1 MGKIVIPKHSA
12 DVDEMNA
19 VLKIHYEAG
28 DWVKGSDFMSKLMAI
43 IGDGQYKSSYP
54 KKAQVPA
61 YFGFLESNVS
71 SGGRITER
79 RITASG
85 KEMYEAI
92 LGGDYDTKR
101 RLLMEALEKMV
112 FGRNNAGSPSS
123 NSDIEPPVLLVKCI
137 LDTGYCTSTEYAYL
151 VWALNDACK
160 KYYESLDE
168 IIKARSAG
176 GITLNAEAN
185 GYKDWKPVLAMLR
198 WGFLI
203 KSDDDAQRVLL
214 HPDVI
219 DKYSD
224 RLVKLKVYNIDKQ
237 DDVDEIDV
245 DEIDFD
251 EITISPGATS
261 SYKPFKIDDEN
272 IEKIQDGHFLQA
284 CDDIE
289 EQRILVGD
297 QVLFVDRQMTR
308 LAAYYS
314 YLVNGLDKVGTDY
327 DVSIRKQLAI
337 NKGNENELITALK
350 AEDEISKSIHVQ
362 DALKAMFKYENYDKH
377 LEVNGHANKDILPA
391 YLMLRALLSLNHMK
405 TNEQD
410 YLIYSVVEGKETY
423 TDVIATISEARKK
436 KIELNENGMKGY
448 SQQPSIQMFMDKG
461 IFKLCLKD
469 GKNEIEIN
477 PIIKERYSG
486 MLKRLSFYAVDIE
499 KHFEEEREM
508 TILPKVIKAI
518 EITEF
523 HDSDKGKLSVS
534 DGQVIGNN
542 LVQGDFI
549 VFIDESHTSIHEM
562 FVYQVT
568 ECNKKRGVFQMSYK
582 RRHVINSERQSEI
595 LKMIKEA

>member
-1 MGKIVIPKHSA
+1 MSKIVIPKHSA

-19 VLKIHYEAG
+19 VLKIHYEAD
-28 DWVKGSDFMSKLMAI
+28 DWVKGSDFMSRLMAI
-43 IGDGQYKSSYP
+43 IGAGQYKSSYP

-79 RITASG
+79 RITTSG

-92 LGGDYDTKR
+92 LAGDDDTKR

-137 LDTGYCTSTEYAYL
+137 LDTGYCTSAEYAYL

-176 GITLNAEAN
+176 GIALNAEAN

-237 DDVDEIDV
+237 DDA

-251 EITISPGATS
+251 EITINPGSVS

-272 IEKIQDGHFLQA
+272 IEKIKEGHFLQA

-289 EQRILVGD
+289 QQRILVGD
-297 QVLFVDRQMTR
+297 QVLFVDRQLTR

-314 YLVNGLDKVGTDY
+314 YLVNGLDQAGSNY
-327 DVSIRKQLAI
+327 DVSIRRQFAI
-337 NKGNENELITALK
+337 NKSKENELITALK
-350 AEDEISKSIHVQ
+350 AEDEISKSIQVK
-362 DALKAMFKYENYDKH
+362 DALKALFRYENFDKH
-377 LEVNGHANKDILPA
+377 LEVNGRANKDILPA
-391 YLMLRALLSLNHMK
+391 YLMLRALLLLNYMSA
-405 TNEQD
+405 NEQD
-410 YLIYSVVEGKETY
+410 YLIYSVVDGKATY
-423 TDVIATISEARKK
+423 TDVITTISEARKK
-436 KIELNENGMKGY
+436 RVELKEEGMEGY
-448 SQQPSIQMFMDKG
+448 SQQPSIQMFKDRG
-461 IFKLCLKD
+461 IFEVRLKD
-469 GKNEIEIN
+469 GNNEIVIN
-477 PIIKERYSG
+477 PVIRERYSD
-486 MLKRLSFYAVDIE
+486 MIKRLSFYAVDIE
-499 KHFEEEREM
+499 KHLEEQE
-508 TILPKVIKAI
+508 TAILPRVIKAI
-518 EITEF
+518 EISEF
-523 HDSDKGKLSVS
+523 HDSDKGNLSVLEH
-534 DGQVIGNN
+534 QVVGNK

-549 VFIDESHTSIHEM
+549 VFIDEKHTSIHEM

-568 ECNKKRGVFQMSYK
+568 ECNKKSGVFHMSYR
-582 RRHVINSERQSEI
+582 RRHVINPKRQSEI

>member
-1 MGKIVIPKHSA
+1 MSKIVIPKHSA

-19 VLKIHYEAG
+19 VLKIHYEAD
-28 DWVKGSDFMSKLMAI
+28 DWVKGSDFTRQLKAI
-43 IGDGQYKSSYP
+43 IGDGQYNSSYP

-92 LGGDYDTKR
+92 LADDDDTKR
-101 RLLMEALEKMV
+101 RLLMEALEKVV

-123 NSDIEPPVLLVKCI
+123 NSDIEPPILLVKCI
-137 LDTGYCTSTEYAYL
+137 LDTGYCTSAEYAYL

-176 GITLNAEAN
+176 GIALNAEAN

-214 HPDVI
+214 HQDVI
-219 DKYSD
+219 DNYSD
-224 RLVKLKVYNIDKQ
+224 RLLKLKVYNIDKQ
-237 DDVDEIDV
+237 DDVDEID
-245 DEIDFD
+245 FD
-251 EITISPGATS
+251 EITINPGSAS

-272 IEKIQDGHFLQA
+272 IEKIKDGHFFQA

-289 EQRILVGD
+289 QQRILVGD
-297 QVLFVDRQMTR
+297 QVLFVDRQLTR

-314 YLVNGLDKVGTDY
+314 YLVNGLDKDGTNY
-327 DVSIRKQLAI
+327 DVSVRRQFAI
-337 NKGNENELITALK
+337 NKGKESELITALK
-350 AEDEISKSIHVQ
+350 AEDEISKSIQVQ
-362 DALKAMFKYENYDKH
+362 DALKALFRYENYDKH
-377 LEVNGHANKDILPA
+377 LEVKGHVNKDVLPA
-391 YLMLRALLSLNHMK
+391 YLMLRALLSLNYMRV
-405 TNEQD
+405 NEQD
-410 YLIYSVVEGKETY
+410 YLIYSVIDGKETY
-423 TDVIATISEARKK
+423 TDVITTISEARKK
-436 KIELNENGMKGY
+436 KIELEEDGMKGY
-448 SQQPSIQMFMDKG
+448 SQQPSIQMFKDKG
-461 IFKLCLKD
+461 IFEIRLKD
-469 GKNEIEIN
+469 GNNEIEIN
-477 PIIKERYSG
+477 PVIRERYSD
-486 MLKRLSFYAVDIE
+486 MIKRLSFYAVDIE
-499 KHFEEEREM
+499 KHLEEERE
-508 TILPKVIKAI
+508 TAVLPKVIKAI
-518 EITEF
+518 EISEF
-523 HDSDKGKLSVS
+523 HDSDKGYLFVPER
-534 DGQVIGNN
+534 QVVGNK

-549 VFIDESHTSIHEM
+549 VFIDEKHTSIHEM

-568 ECNKKRGVFQMSYK
+568 ECNKKSGVFQMSYR
-582 RRHVINSERQSEI
+582 RRHVINPRRQAEI

>member
-1 MGKIVIPKHSA
+1 MSKIVIPKHSA

-19 VLKIHYEAG
+19 VLKIHYEAD
-28 DWVKGSDFMSKLMAI
+28 DWIKGSDFMSRLMAI
-43 IGDGQYKSSYP
+43 IGAGQYKSSYP

-79 RITASG
+79 RITTSG

-92 LGGDYDTKR
+92 LAGDDNTKR
-101 RLLMEALEKMV
+101 RLLMEALEKTV

-137 LDTGYCTSTEYAYL
+137 LDTGYCTSAEYAYL

-176 GITLNAEAN
+176 GIALNEEAN

-224 RLVKLKVYNIDKQ
+224 RLVKLKVYNIDKH
-237 DDVDEIDV
+237 DDA

-251 EITISPGATS
+251 EITINPGSAS

-272 IEKIQDGHFLQA
+272 IEKIKEGHFLQA

-289 EQRILVGD
+289 QQRILVGD
-297 QVLFVDRQMTR
+297 QVLFVDRQLTR

-314 YLVNGLDKVGTDY
+314 YLVNGLDQAGSNY
-327 DVSIRKQLAI
+327 DVGIRRQFAI
-337 NKGNENELITALK
+337 NKSKENELITALK
-350 AEDEISKSIHVQ
+350 AEDEISKSIQVK
-362 DALKAMFKYENYDKH
+362 DALKALFRYENFDKH
-377 LEVNGHANKDILPA
+377 LEVNGRANKDILPA
-391 YLMLRALLSLNHMK
+391 YLMLRALLLLNHMRA
-405 TNEQD
+405 NEQD
-410 YLIYSVVEGKETY
+410 YLIYSVVDGKATY
-423 TDVIATISEARKK
+423 TDVITTISEARKRRV
-436 KIELNENGMKGY
+436 ELKEEGMEGY
-448 SQQPSIQMFMDKG
+448 SQQPSIQMFKDKG
-461 IFKLCLKD
+461 IFEVRLKD
-469 GKNEIEIN
+469 GNNEIVIN
-477 PIIKERYSG
+477 PVIRERYSD
-486 MLKRLSFYAVDIE
+486 MIKRLSFYAVDIE
-499 KHFEEEREM
+499 KHLEEQE
-508 TILPKVIKAI
+508 TAILPRVIKAI
-518 EITEF
+518 EISEF
-523 HDSDKGKLSVS
+523 HDSDKGNLSVLEH
-534 DGQVIGNN
+534 QVVGNK

-549 VFIDESHTSIHEM
+549 VFIDEKHTSIHEM

-568 ECNKKRGVFQMSYK
+568 ECNKKSGVFHMSYR
-582 RRHVINSERQSEI
+582 RRHVINPKRQSEI

>member
-1 MGKIVIPKHSA
+1 MSKIVIPKHSA

-19 VLKIHYEAG
+19 VLKIHYEAD
-28 DWVKGSDFMSKLMAI
+28 DWVNGSDFMSQLMAI

-61 YFGFLESNVS
+61 YFGFLESKVS

-85 KEMYEAI
+85 REMYEAI
-92 LGGDYDTKR
+92 LEGDDDTKR
-101 RLLMEALEKMV
+101 RLLVDALEKMI

-137 LDTGYCTSTEYAYL
+137 LDTGYCTCAEYAYL

-160 KYYESLDE
+160 KYYESLDK

-237 DDVDEIDV
+237 ADV

-251 EITISPGATS
+251 EITINPENTS
-261 SYKPFKIDDEN
+261 GYKPFKIDDEN
-272 IEKIQDGHFLQA
+272 IDKIKEGHFFQA

-289 EQRILVGD
+289 QQRILVGD
-297 QVLFVDRQMTR
+297 QVLFVDRQFIG

-314 YLVNGLDKVGTDY
+314 YIIKGLDKVGANY
-327 DVSIRKQLAI
+327 DVSIRRQFAI
-337 NKGNENELITALK
+337 NRSKESELITALK
-350 AEDEISKSIHVQ
+350 AEDKITKSIQVQ
-362 DALKAMFKYENYDKH
+362 DALKALFRYENYDKH
-377 LEVNGHANKDILPA
+377 LEMNGCVNKDVLPA
-391 YLMLRALLSLNHMK
+391 YLMLKALLSLKHMRA
-405 TNEQD
+405 NEQD
-410 YLIYSVVEGKETY
+410 YLIYSVVDGKETY
-423 TDVIATISEARKK
+423 TDVITTISEARKK
-436 KIELNENGMKGY
+436 GIELKEDGMNGY
-448 SQQPSIQMFMDKG
+448 SQQSSIQMFKDKG
-461 IFKLCLKD
+461 IFEVRLKD
-469 GKNEIEIN
+469 GNNEIEIN
-477 PIIKERYSG
+477 PVIREHYSD
-486 MLKRLSFYAVDIE
+486 MIKRLSFYAVDID
-499 KHFEEEREM
+499 KHLEEERGT

-518 EITEF
+518 EISEF
-523 HDSDKGKLSVS
+523 HDSEKGDLSVS
-534 DGQVIGNN
+534 ERQVVGNK

-549 VFIDESHTSIHEM
+549 VFIDEKHSSIHEM
-562 FVYQVT
+562 FVYQVM
-568 ECNKKRGVFQMSYK
+568 ECNKKSGIFQMSYR
-582 RRHVINSERQSEI
+582 RRHVINPKRQSEI

>member
-1 MGKIVIPKHSA
+1 MSKIVIPKHSA

-19 VLKIHYEAG
+19 VLKIHYEAD
-28 DWVKGSDFMSKLMAI
+28 DWVKGTDFMSRLMAI
-43 IGDGQYKSSYP
+43 IGAGQYKSSYP

-79 RITASG
+79 RITTSG

-92 LGGDYDTKR
+92 LAGDDDTKR

-137 LDTGYCTSTEYAYL
+137 LDTGYCTSAEYAYL

-176 GITLNAEAN
+176 GIALNAEAN

-224 RLVKLKVYNIDKQ
+224 RLIKLKVYNIDKQ
-237 DDVDEIDV
+237 DDE

-251 EITISPGATS
+251 EITINPGSAS

-272 IEKIQDGHFLQA
+272 IEKIKDGHFFQA

-289 EQRILVGD
+289 QQRILVGD
-297 QVLFVDRQMTR
+297 QVLFVDRQLTR

-314 YLVNGLDKVGTDY
+314 YLVNGLDQAGSNY
-327 DVSIRKQLAI
+327 DVSIRRQFAI
-337 NKGNENELITALK
+337 NKSKESELITALK
-350 AEDEISKSIHVQ
+350 AEDEISKSIQVK
-362 DALKAMFKYENYDKH
+362 DALKALFRYENFDKH
-377 LEVNGHANKDILPA
+377 LEVNGRANKDILPA
-391 YLMLRALLSLNHMK
+391 YLMLKALLSLNHMRV
-405 TNEQD
+405 NEQD
-410 YLIYSVVEGKETY
+410 YLIYSVVDGKETY
-423 TDVIATISEARKK
+423 TDVITTISEARKK
-436 KIELNENGMKGY
+436 RIELKEEGMEGY
-448 SQQPSIQMFMDKG
+448 SQQPSIQMFKDKG
-461 IFKLCLKD
+461 IFEVRLKD
-469 GKNEIEIN
+469 GNNEIEIN
-477 PIIKERYSG
+477 PVIRERYSD
-486 MLKRLSFYAVDIE
+486 MIKRLSFYAVDIE
-499 KHFEEEREM
+499 KHLEEERE
-508 TILPKVIKAI
+508 TAILPKVIKAI
-518 EITEF
+518 EISEF
-523 HDSDKGKLSVS
+523 HDSDKGNLSVPEH
-534 DGQVIGNN
+534 QVVGNK

-549 VFIDESHTSIHEM
+549 VFIDEKHTSIHEM

-568 ECNKKRGVFQMSYK
+568 ECNKKSGVFQMSYR
-582 RRHVINSERQSEI
+582 RRHVINPKRQSEI

>member
-1 MGKIVIPKHSA
+1 MSKIVIPKHSA

-19 VLKIHYEAG
+19 VLKIHYEAD
-28 DWVKGSDFMSKLMAI
+28 DWVKGTDFMSRLMAI
-43 IGDGQYKSSYP
+43 IGAGQYKSSYP

-79 RITASG
+79 RITTSG

-92 LGGDYDTKR
+92 LAGDDDTKR

-137 LDTGYCTSTEYAYL
+137 LDTGYCTSAEYAYL

-176 GITLNAEAN
+176 GIALNAEAN
-185 GYKDWKPVLAMLR
+185 GYKDWKPALAMLR

-224 RLVKLKVYNIDKQ
+224 RLIKLKVYNIDKQ
-237 DDVDEIDV
+237 DDE

-251 EITISPGATS
+251 EITINPGSAS

-272 IEKIQDGHFLQA
+272 IEKIKDGHFFQA

-289 EQRILVGD
+289 QQRILVGD
-297 QVLFVDRQMTR
+297 QVLFVDRQLTR

-314 YLVNGLDKVGTDY
+314 YLVNGLDQAGSNY
-327 DVSIRKQLAI
+327 DVSIRRQFAI
-337 NKGNENELITALK
+337 NKSKESELITALK
-350 AEDEISKSIHVQ
+350 AEDEISKSIQVK
-362 DALKAMFKYENYDKH
+362 DALKALFRYENFDKH
-377 LEVNGHANKDILPA
+377 LEVNGRANKDILPA
-391 YLMLRALLSLNHMK
+391 YLMLKALLSLNHMRV
-405 TNEQD
+405 NEQD
-410 YLIYSVVEGKETY
+410 YLIYSVVDGKETY
-423 TDVIATISEARKK
+423 TDVITTISEARKK
-436 KIELNENGMKGY
+436 RIELKEEGMEGY
-448 SQQPSIQMFMDKG
+448 SQLPSIQMFKDKG
-461 IFKLCLKD
+461 IFEVRLKD
-469 GKNEIEIN
+469 GNNEIEIN
-477 PIIKERYSG
+477 PVIRERYSD
-486 MLKRLSFYAVDIE
+486 MIKRLSFYAVDIE
-499 KHFEEEREM
+499 KHLEEERE
-508 TILPKVIKAI
+508 TAILPKVIKAI
-518 EITEF
+518 EISEF
-523 HDSDKGKLSVS
+523 HDSDKGNLSVPEH
-534 DGQVIGNN
+534 QVVGNK

-549 VFIDESHTSIHEM
+549 VFIDEKHTSIHEM

-568 ECNKKRGVFQMSYK
+568 ECNKKSGVFQMSYR
-582 RRHVINSERQSEI
+582 RRHVINPKRQSEI

>member
-1 MGKIVIPKHSA
+1 MSKIVIPKHSA

-19 VLKIHYEAG
+19 VLKIHYEAD
-28 DWVKGSDFMSKLMAI
+28 DWVKGSDFMSRLMAI
-43 IGDGQYKSSYP
+43 IGAGQYKSSYP

-79 RITASG
+79 RITTSG

-92 LGGDYDTKR
+92 LAGDDDTKR

-137 LDTGYCTSTEYAYL
+137 LDTGYCTSAEYAYL

-168 IIKARSAG
+168 IIKTRSAG
-176 GITLNAEAN
+176 GIALNAEAN

-237 DDVDEIDV
+237 DDVDEID
-245 DEIDFD
+245 FD
-251 EITISPGATS
+251 EITINPGSAS

-272 IEKIQDGHFLQA
+272 IEKIKDGHFFQS

-289 EQRILVGD
+289 QQRILVGD
-297 QVLFVDRQMTR
+297 QVLFVDRQLTR

-314 YLVNGLDKVGTDY
+314 YLVNGLDKSGANY
-327 DVSIRKQLAI
+327 DVSIRRQFAI
-337 NKGNENELITALK
+337 NKGKEGELITALK

-362 DALKAMFKYENYDKH
+362 DALKAMFRYENYDKH
-377 LEVNGHANKDILPA
+377 LEVNGRVNKDILPA
-391 YLMLRALLSLNHMK
+391 YLMLRALLSLNHMRA
-405 TNEQD
+405 NEQD
-410 YLIYSVVEGKETY
+410 YLIYSVVDGKATY
-423 TDVIATISEARKK
+423 TDVITTISEARKK
-436 KIELNENGMKGY
+436 RVELKEEGMEGY
-448 SQQPSIQMFMDKG
+448 SQQPSIQMFKDRG
-461 IFKLCLKD
+461 IFEVRLKD
-469 GKNEIEIN
+469 GNNEIVIN
-477 PIIKERYSG
+477 PVIRERYSD
-486 MLKRLSFYAVDIE
+486 MIKRLSFYAVDIE
-499 KHFEEEREM
+499 KHLEEQE
-508 TILPKVIKAI
+508 TAILPRVIKAI
-518 EITEF
+518 EISEF
-523 HDSDKGKLSVS
+523 HDSDKGNLSVPEH
-534 DGQVIGNN
+534 QVVGNK

-549 VFIDESHTSIHEM
+549 VFIDEKHTSIHEM

-568 ECNKKRGVFQMSYK
+568 ECNKKSGVFHMSYR
-582 RRHVINSERQSEI
+582 RRHVINPKRQSEI
-595 LKMIKEA
+595 LKIIKEA

>member
-1 MGKIVIPKHSA
+1 MSKIVIPKHSA

-19 VLKIHYEAG
+19 VLKIHYEAD
-28 DWVKGSDFMSKLMAI
+28 DWVKGSDFMSRLMAI
-43 IGDGQYKSSYP
+43 IGAGQYKSSYP

-79 RITASG
+79 RITTSG

-92 LGGDYDTKR
+92 LAGDDDTKR

-137 LDTGYCTSTEYAYL
+137 LDTGYCTSAEYAYL

-176 GITLNAEAN
+176 GIALNAEAN

-237 DDVDEIDV
+237 DDA

-251 EITISPGATS
+251 EITINPGSAS

-272 IEKIQDGHFLQA
+272 IKKIKEGHFLQA

-289 EQRILVGD
+289 QQRILVGD
-297 QVLFVDRQMTR
+297 QVLFVDRQLTR

-314 YLVNGLDKVGTDY
+314 YLVNGLDQAGSNY
-327 DVSIRKQLAI
+327 DVSIRRQFAI
-337 NKGNENELITALK
+337 NKSKENELITALK
-350 AEDEISKSIHVQ
+350 AEDEISKSIQVK
-362 DALKAMFKYENYDKH
+362 DALKACYE
-377 LEVNGHANKDILPA
+377 V
-391 YLMLRALLSLNHMK
+391 
-405 TNEQD
+405 T
-410 YLIYSVVEGKETY
+410 VV
-423 TDVIATISEARKK
+423 
-436 KIELNENGMKGY
+436 
-448 SQQPSIQMFMDKG
+448 
-461 IFKLCLKD
+461 
-469 GKNEIEIN
+469 
-477 PIIKERYSG
+477 
-486 MLKRLSFYAVDIE
+486 
-499 KHFEEEREM
+499 
-508 TILPKVIKAI
+508 
-518 EITEF
+518 
-523 HDSDKGKLSVS
+523 
-534 DGQVIGNN
+534 
-542 LVQGDFI
+542 
-549 VFIDESHTSIHEM
+549 
-562 FVYQVT
+562 
-568 ECNKKRGVFQMSYK
+568 K
-582 RRHVINSERQSEI
+582 RRLQESFFSRHGTFVFS
-595 LKMIKEA
+595 

>member
-1 MGKIVIPKHSA
+1 MSKIVIPKHSA

-19 VLKIHYEAG
+19 VLKIHYEAD
-28 DWVKGSDFMSKLMAI
+28 DWVKGSDFMSRLMAI
-43 IGDGQYKSSYP
+43 IGAGQYKSSYP

-79 RITASG
+79 RITTSG

-92 LGGDYDTKR
+92 LAGDDDTKR

-137 LDTGYCTSTEYAYL
+137 LDTGYCTSAEYAYL

-176 GITLNAEAN
+176 GIALNAEAN

-237 DDVDEIDV
+237 DDA

-251 EITISPGATS
+251 EITINPGSAS

-272 IEKIQDGHFLQA
+272 IEKIKEGHFLQA

-289 EQRILVGD
+289 QQRILVGD
-297 QVLFVDRQMTR
+297 QVLFVDRQLTR

-314 YLVNGLDKVGTDY
+314 YLVNGLDQAGSNY
-327 DVSIRKQLAI
+327 DVSIRRQFAI
-337 NKGNENELITALK
+337 NKSKENELITALK
-350 AEDEISKSIHVQ
+350 AEDEISKSIQVK
-362 DALKAMFKYENYDKH
+362 DALKALFRYENFDKH
-377 LEVNGHANKDILPA
+377 LEVNGRANKDILPA
-391 YLMLRALLSLNHMK
+391 YLMLRALLLLNYMSA
-405 TNEQD
+405 NEQD
-410 YLIYSVVEGKETY
+410 YLIYSVVDGKATY
-423 TDVIATISEARKK
+423 TDVITTISEARKK
-436 KIELNENGMKGY
+436 RVELKEEGMEGY
-448 SQQPSIQMFMDKG
+448 SQQPSIQMFKDRG
-461 IFKLCLKD
+461 IFEVRLKD
-469 GKNEIEIN
+469 GNNEIVIN
-477 PIIKERYSG
+477 PVIRERYSD
-486 MLKRLSFYAVDIE
+486 MIKRLSFYAVDIE
-499 KHFEEEREM
+499 KHLEEQE
-508 TILPKVIKAI
+508 TAILPRVIKAI
-518 EITEF
+518 EISEF
-523 HDSDKGKLSVS
+523 HDSDKGNLSVLEH
-534 DGQVIGNN
+534 QVVGNK

-549 VFIDESHTSIHEM
+549 VFIDEKHTSIHEM

-568 ECNKKRGVFQMSYK
+568 ECNKKSGVFHMSYR
-582 RRHVINSERQSEI
+582 RRHVINPKRQSEI

>member
-1 MGKIVIPKHSA
+1 MSKIVIPKHSA

-19 VLKIHYEAG
+19 VLKIHYEAD
-28 DWVKGSDFMSKLMAI
+28 DWVKGSDFMSRLMAI
-43 IGDGQYKSSYP
+43 IGAGQYKSSYP

-79 RITASG
+79 RITTSG

-92 LGGDYDTKR
+92 LAGDDDTKR

-137 LDTGYCTSTEYAYL
+137 LDTGYCTSAEYAYL

-176 GITLNAEAN
+176 GIALNAEAN

-237 DDVDEIDV
+237 DDA

-251 EITISPGATS
+251 EITINPGSAS

-272 IEKIQDGHFLQA
+272 IEKIKEGHFLQA

-289 EQRILVGD
+289 QQRILVGD
-297 QVLFVDRQMTR
+297 QVLFVDRQLTR

-314 YLVNGLDKVGTDY
+314 YLVNGLDQAGSNY
-327 DVSIRKQLAI
+327 DVSIRRQFAI
-337 NKGNENELITALK
+337 NKSKENELITALK
-350 AEDEISKSIHVQ
+350 AEDEISKSIQVK
-362 DALKAMFKYENYDKH
+362 DALKALFRYENFDKH
-377 LEVNGHANKDILPA
+377 LEVNGRENKDILPA
-391 YLMLRALLSLNHMK
+391 YLMLRALLLLNHMK
-405 TNEQD
+405 ANEQD
-410 YLIYSVVEGKETY
+410 YLIYSVVDGKATY
-423 TDVIATISEARKK
+423 TDVITTISEARKK
-436 KIELNENGMKGY
+436 KVELKEEGMEGY
-448 SQQPSIQMFMDKG
+448 SQQPSIQMFKDRG
-461 IFKLCLKD
+461 IFEVRLKD
-469 GKNEIEIN
+469 GNNEIVIN
-477 PIIKERYSG
+477 PVIRERYSD
-486 MLKRLSFYAVDIE
+486 MIKRLSFYAVDIE
-499 KHFEEEREM
+499 KHLEEQE
-508 TILPKVIKAI
+508 TAILPRVIKAI
-518 EITEF
+518 EISEF
-523 HDSDKGKLSVS
+523 HDSDKGNLSVLEH
-534 DGQVIGNN
+534 QVVGNK

-549 VFIDESHTSIHEM
+549 VFIDEKHTSIHEM

-568 ECNKKRGVFQMSYK
+568 ECNKKSGVFHMSYR
-582 RRHVINSERQSEI
+582 RRHVINPKRQSEI

>member
-1 MGKIVIPKHSA
+1 MSKIVIPKHSA

-19 VLKIHYEAG
+19 VLKIHYEAD
-28 DWVKGSDFMSKLMAI
+28 DWVKGSDFMSRLMAI
-43 IGDGQYKSSYP
+43 IGAGQYKSSYP

-79 RITASG
+79 RITTSG

-92 LGGDYDTKR
+92 LAGDDDTKR

-137 LDTGYCTSTEYAYL
+137 LDTGYCTSAEYAYL

-176 GITLNAEAN
+176 GIALNAEAN

-237 DDVDEIDV
+237 DDA

-251 EITISPGATS
+251 EITINPGSAS

-272 IEKIQDGHFLQA
+272 IEKIKEGHFLQA

-289 EQRILVGD
+289 QQRILVGD
-297 QVLFVDRQMTR
+297 QVLFVDRQLTR

-314 YLVNGLDKVGTDY
+314 YLVNGLDQAGSNY
-327 DVSIRKQLAI
+327 DVSIRRQFAI
-337 NKGNENELITALK
+337 NKSKENELITALK
-350 AEDEISKSIHVQ
+350 AEDEISKSIQVK
-362 DALKAMFKYENYDKH
+362 DALKALFRYENFDKH
-377 LEVNGHANKDILPA
+377 LEVNGRENKDILPA
-391 YLMLRALLSLNHMK
+391 YLMLRALLLLNHMK
-405 TNEQD
+405 ANEQD
-410 YLIYSVVEGKETY
+410 YLIYSVVDGKATY
-423 TDVIATISEARKK
+423 TDVITTISEARKK
-436 KIELNENGMKGY
+436 KVELKEEGMEGY
-448 SQQPSIQMFMDKG
+448 SQQPSIQMFKDRG
-461 IFKLCLKD
+461 IFEVRLKD
-469 GKNEIEIN
+469 GNNEIVIN
-477 PIIKERYSG
+477 PVIRERYSD
-486 MLKRLSFYAVDIE
+486 MIKRLSFYAVDIE
-499 KHFEEEREM
+499 KHLEEQE
-508 TILPKVIKAI
+508 TAILPRVIKAI
-518 EITEF
+518 EISEF
-523 HDSDKGKLSVS
+523 HDSDKGNLSVLEH
-534 DGQVIGNN
+534 QVVGNK

-549 VFIDESHTSIHEM
+549 VFIDEKHTSIHEM

-568 ECNKKRGVFQMSYK
+568 ECNKKSGVFHMSYR
-582 RRHVINSERQSEI
+582 RRHVINPKRQSEI
-595 LKMIKEA
+595 LKMIKELLV

>member
-1 MGKIVIPKHSA
+1 MSKIVIPKHSA

-19 VLKIHYEAG
+19 VLKIHYEAD
-28 DWVKGSDFMSKLMAI
+28 DWVKGSDFMSRLMAI
-43 IGDGQYKSSYP
+43 IGAGQYKSSYP

-79 RITASG
+79 RITTSG

-92 LGGDYDTKR
+92 LAGDDDTKR

-137 LDTGYCTSTEYAYL
+137 LDTGYCTSAEYAYL

-168 IIKARSAG
+168 IIKTRSAG
-176 GITLNAEAN
+176 GIALNAEAN

-237 DDVDEIDV
+237 DDVDEID
-245 DEIDFD
+245 FD
-251 EITISPGATS
+251 EITINPGSAS

-272 IEKIQDGHFLQA
+272 IEKIKDGHFFQS

-289 EQRILVGD
+289 QQRILVGD
-297 QVLFVDRQMTR
+297 QVLFVDRQLTR

-314 YLVNGLDKVGTDY
+314 YLVNGLDKSGANY
-327 DVSIRKQLAI
+327 DVSIRRQFAI
-337 NKGNENELITALK
+337 NKGKEGELITALK

-362 DALKAMFKYENYDKH
+362 DALKAMFRYENYDKH
-377 LEVNGHANKDILPA
+377 LEVNGRVNKDILPA
-391 YLMLRALLSLNHMK
+391 YLMLRALLSLNHMRA
-405 TNEQD
+405 NEQD
-410 YLIYSVVEGKETY
+410 YLIYSVVDGKATY
-423 TDVIATISEARKK
+423 TDVITTISEARKK
-436 KIELNENGMKGY
+436 RVELKEEGMEGD
-448 SQQPSIQMFMDKG
+448 SQQPSIQMFKDRG
-461 IFKLCLKD
+461 IFEVRLKD
-469 GKNEIEIN
+469 GNNEIVIN
-477 PIIKERYSG
+477 PVIRERYSD
-486 MLKRLSFYAVDIE
+486 MIKRLSFYAVDIE
-499 KHFEEEREM
+499 KHLEEQE
-508 TILPKVIKAI
+508 TAILPRVIKAI
-518 EITEF
+518 EISEF
-523 HDSDKGKLSVS
+523 HDSDKGNLSVPEH
-534 DGQVIGNN
+534 QVVGNK

-549 VFIDESHTSIHEM
+549 VFIDEKHTSIHEM

-568 ECNKKRGVFQMSYK
+568 ECNKKSGVFHMSYR
-582 RRHVINSERQSEI
+582 RRHVINPKRQSEI
-595 LKMIKEA
+595 LKIIKEA

>member
-1 MGKIVIPKHSA
+1 MSKIVIPKHSA

-19 VLKIHYEAG
+19 VLKIHYEAD
-28 DWVKGSDFMSKLMAI
+28 DWVKGSDFMNQLMAI
-43 IGDGQYKSSYP
+43 IGAGQYKSSYP

-92 LGGDYDTKR
+92 LAGDDDTKR

-137 LDTGYCTSTEYAYL
+137 LDTGYCTSAEYAYL

-168 IIKARSAG
+168 IIRARSAG
-176 GITLNAEAN
+176 GIALNAEAN

-237 DDVDEIDV
+237 ADVDD
-245 DEIDFD
+245 IDFD
-251 EITISPGATS
+251 EITISPGSAS

-272 IEKIQDGHFLQA
+272 IEKIKDGHFFQA

-289 EQRILVGD
+289 QQRILVGD
-297 QVLFVDRQMTR
+297 QVLFVDRQITR

-314 YLVNGLDKVGTDY
+314 YLVNGLDKAGSDY
-327 DVSIRKQLAI
+327 DVSVRRQFAI
-337 NKGNENELITALK
+337 NKGKESELITALK

-362 DALKAMFKYENYDKH
+362 DVLKALFRYEDYDKH
-377 LEVNGHANKDILPA
+377 LEVNGRVNKDILPA
-391 YLMLRALLSLNHMK
+391 YLILKALLSLNHMRS
-405 TNEQD
+405 NEQD
-410 YLIYSVVEGKETY
+410 YLIYSLIDGKETY
-423 TDVIATISEARKK
+423 TDVITTISEARKK
-436 KIELNENGMKGY
+436 KTELKEDGMKGY
-448 SQQPSIQMFMDKG
+448 SQQPAIQMFKEKG
-461 IFKLCLKD
+461 IFEMRLKD
-469 GKNEIEIN
+469 GNNEIEIN
-477 PIIKERYSG
+477 PVIRERYSE
-486 MLKRLSFYAVDIE
+486 MLKRLSFYAVDVE
-499 KHFEEEREM
+499 KNIEEEREIA
-508 TILPKVIKAI
+508 ILPKVIKAI
-518 EITEF
+518 EISEF
-523 HDSDKGKLSVS
+523 HDSEKGNLSVPER
-534 DGQVIGNN
+534 QVVGKK

-549 VFIDESHTSIHEM
+549 VFIDEKHTSIHEM

-568 ECNKKRGVFQMSYK
+568 ECNKKGGVFQMSYR
-582 RRHVINSERQSEI
+582 RRHVINPKRQSEI
-595 LKMIKEA
+595 LEMIKEA

>member
-1 MGKIVIPKHSA
+1 MSKIVIPKHSA

-19 VLKIHYEAG
+19 VLKIHYEAD
-28 DWVKGSDFMSKLMAI
+28 DWVKGSDFMSRLMAI
-43 IGDGQYKSSYP
+43 IGAGQYKSSYP

-79 RITASG
+79 RITTSG

-92 LGGDYDTKR
+92 LAGDDDTKR

-137 LDTGYCTSTEYAYL
+137 LDTGYCTSAEYAYL

-176 GITLNAEAN
+176 GIALNAEAN

-237 DDVDEIDV
+237 DDA

-251 EITISPGATS
+251 EITINPESAS

-272 IEKIQDGHFLQA
+272 IEKIKEGHFLQA

-289 EQRILVGD
+289 QQRILVGD
-297 QVLFVDRQMTR
+297 QVLFVDRQLTR

-314 YLVNGLDKVGTDY
+314 YLVNGLDQAGSNY
-327 DVSIRKQLAI
+327 DVSIRRQFAI
-337 NKGNENELITALK
+337 NKSKENELITALK
-350 AEDEISKSIHVQ
+350 AEDEISKSIQVK
-362 DALKAMFKYENYDKH
+362 DALKALFRYENFDKH
-377 LEVNGHANKDILPA
+377 LEVNGRANKDILPA
-391 YLMLRALLSLNHMK
+391 YLMLRALLLLNHMRA
-405 TNEQD
+405 NEQD
-410 YLIYSVVEGKETY
+410 YLIYSVVDGKATY
-423 TDVIATISEARKK
+423 TDVITTISEARKK
-436 KIELNENGMKGY
+436 KVELKEEGMEGY
-448 SQQPSIQMFMDKG
+448 SQQPSIQMFKDRG
-461 IFKLCLKD
+461 IFEVRLKD
-469 GKNEIEIN
+469 GNNEIVIN
-477 PIIKERYSG
+477 PVIRERYSD
-486 MLKRLSFYAVDIE
+486 MIKRLSFYAVDIE
-499 KHFEEEREM
+499 KHLEEQE
-508 TILPKVIKAI
+508 TAILPRVIKAI
-518 EITEF
+518 EISEF
-523 HDSDKGKLSVS
+523 HDSDKGNLSVLEH
-534 DGQVIGNN
+534 QVVGNK

-549 VFIDESHTSIHEM
+549 VFIDEKHTSIHEM

-568 ECNKKRGVFQMSYK
+568 ECNKKSGVFHMSYR
-582 RRHVINSERQSEI
+582 RRHVINPKRQSEI

>member
-1 MGKIVIPKHSA
+1 MSKIVIPKHSA

-19 VLKIHYEAG
+19 VLKIHYEAD
-28 DWVKGSDFMSKLMAI
+28 DWVKGSDFMSRLMAI
-43 IGDGQYKSSYP
+43 IGAGQYKSSYP

-79 RITASG
+79 RITTSG

-92 LGGDYDTKR
+92 LAGDDDTKR

-137 LDTGYCTSTEYAYL
+137 LDTGYCTSAEYAYL

-176 GITLNAEAN
+176 GIALNAEAN

-237 DDVDEIDV
+237 DDA

-251 EITISPGATS
+251 EITINPESAS

-272 IEKIQDGHFLQA
+272 IEKIKEGHFLQA

-289 EQRILVGD
+289 QQRILVGD
-297 QVLFVDRQMTR
+297 QVLFVDRQLTR

-314 YLVNGLDKVGTDY
+314 YLVNGLDQAGSNY
-327 DVSIRKQLAI
+327 DVSIRRQFAI
-337 NKGNENELITALK
+337 NKSKENELITALK
-350 AEDEISKSIHVQ
+350 AEDEISKSIQVK
-362 DALKAMFKYENYDKH
+362 DALKALFRYENFDKH
-377 LEVNGHANKDILPA
+377 LEVNGRANKDILPA
-391 YLMLRALLSLNHMK
+391 YLMLRALLLLNHMRA
-405 TNEQD
+405 NEQD
-410 YLIYSVVEGKETY
+410 YLIYSVVDGKATY
-423 TDVIATISEARKK
+423 TDVITTISEARKK
-436 KIELNENGMKGY
+436 RVELKEEGMEGY
-448 SQQPSIQMFMDKG
+448 SQQPSIQMFKDRG
-461 IFKLCLKD
+461 IFEVRLKD
-469 GKNEIEIN
+469 GNNEIVIN
-477 PIIKERYSG
+477 PVIRERYSD
-486 MLKRLSFYAVDIE
+486 MIKRLSFYAVDIE
-499 KHFEEEREM
+499 KHLEEQE
-508 TILPKVIKAI
+508 TAILPRVIKAI
-518 EITEF
+518 EISEF
-523 HDSDKGKLSVS
+523 HDSDKGNLSVLEH
-534 DGQVIGNN
+534 QVVGNK

-549 VFIDESHTSIHEM
+549 VFIDEKHTSIHEM
-562 FVYQVT
+562 YVYQVT
-568 ECNKKRGVFQMSYK
+568 ECNKKSGVFHMSYR
-582 RRHVINSERQSEI
+582 RRHVINPKRQSEI

>member
-1 MGKIVIPKHSA
+1 MSKIVIPKHSA

-19 VLKIHYEAG
+19 VLKIHYEAD
-28 DWVKGSDFMSKLMAI
+28 DWVKGSDFMSRLMAI
-43 IGDGQYKSSYP
+43 IGAGQYKSSYP

-79 RITASG
+79 RITTSG

-92 LGGDYDTKR
+92 LAGDDDTKR

-137 LDTGYCTSTEYAYL
+137 LDTGYCTSAEYAYL

-176 GITLNAEAN
+176 GIALNAEAN

-198 WGFLI
+198 WGFLV

-237 DDVDEIDV
+237 DDA

-251 EITISPGATS
+251 EITINPESAS

-272 IEKIQDGHFLQA
+272 IEKIKEGHFLQA

-289 EQRILVGD
+289 QQRILVGD
-297 QVLFVDRQMTR
+297 QVLFVDRQLTR

-314 YLVNGLDKVGTDY
+314 YLVNGLDQAGSNY
-327 DVSIRKQLAI
+327 DVSIRRQFAI
-337 NKGNENELITALK
+337 NKSKENELITALK
-350 AEDEISKSIHVQ
+350 AEDEISKSIQVK
-362 DALKAMFKYENYDKH
+362 DALKALFRYENFDKH
-377 LEVNGHANKDILPA
+377 LEVNGRANKDILPA
-391 YLMLRALLSLNHMK
+391 YLMLRALLLLNHMRA
-405 TNEQD
+405 NEQD
-410 YLIYSVVEGKETY
+410 YLIYSIVDGKATY
-423 TDVIATISEARKK
+423 TDVITTISEARKK
-436 KIELNENGMKGY
+436 RVELKEEGMEGY
-448 SQQPSIQMFMDKG
+448 SQQPSIQMFKDRG
-461 IFKLCLKD
+461 IFEVRLKD
-469 GKNEIEIN
+469 GNNEIVIN
-477 PIIKERYSG
+477 PVIRERYSD
-486 MLKRLSFYAVDIE
+486 MIKRLSFYAVDIE
-499 KHFEEEREM
+499 KHLEEQE
-508 TILPKVIKAI
+508 TAILPRVIKAI
-518 EITEF
+518 EISEF
-523 HDSDKGKLSVS
+523 HDSDKGNLSVLEH
-534 DGQVIGNN
+534 QVVGNK

-549 VFIDESHTSIHEM
+549 VFIDEKHTSIHEM

-568 ECNKKRGVFQMSYK
+568 ECNKKSGVFHMSYR
-582 RRHVINSERQSEI
+582 RRHVINPKRQSEI